1 MKPLR
6 VLLSIVLAAV
16 AVASDVTAVSA
27 TKMDGR
33 CCASSDGGR
42 SYRYRY
48 YSALRA
54 LPRTCSAYAAS
65 CVRLSRRRNDGAAA
79 CFIAKAE
86 CMRTGVHVGP
96 YSGIHYAGLERR

>member
-42 SYRYRY
+42 SYRY